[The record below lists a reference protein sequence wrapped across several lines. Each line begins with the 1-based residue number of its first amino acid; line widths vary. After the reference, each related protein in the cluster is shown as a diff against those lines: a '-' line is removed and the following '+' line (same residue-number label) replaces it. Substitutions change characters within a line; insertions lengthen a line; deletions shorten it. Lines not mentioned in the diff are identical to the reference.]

1 MRLDNILRNDEN
13 FKEGLNALLN
23 TELEPILFDDN
34 DKFNTV
40 WGLFESAN
48 KNQGLMKALN
58 RNATDL
64 LSVLD
69 NQHIASEL
77 KEVTKIVFPRKNIET
92 GLKDAPLNAYYS
104 VYIPLAL
111 YCRLIVPQLDSQ
123 NRLYFN
129 ATGEVTVA
137 DFFDSY
143 NALYEGY
150 NSDLNKHT
158 SLDEMSYENDYFNQ
172 GYNRIVNTYD
182 NPIYALY
189 SRAEFV
195 RPIMRVEVAYILLF
209 GLQLFDTNKDNYIN
223 SGYKAGYSFD
233 WVTDTLQ
240 YLQEYTDCKDLQ
252 VCVKQEKDRNPFD
265 IKTYLGENTLY
276 EYLDQVKTGHKYIAL
291 PLIASLLEMCNHD
304 IMYALTNLN
313 PFMSLSRGELVYIMF
328 KVSNVLYSKKVE
340 DRNSV

>member
-1 MRLDNILRNDEN
+1 MRLDDILRKDEN

-48 KNQGLMKALN
+48 ENQGLMKALN

-69 NQHIASEL
+69 SEHITEEL
-77 KEVTKIVFPRKNIET
+77 KGVTKIVFPRKNKET

-129 ATGEVTVA
+129 ATGTVTVA
-137 DFFDSY
+137 EFFDSF
-143 NALYEGY
+143 NALFEGY
-150 NSDLNKHT
+150 NSDINKHT
-158 SLDEMSYENDYFNQ
+158 SLDNISFEDDYFNQ
-172 GYNRIVNTYD
+172 GYNRIVSNFD
-182 NPIYALY
+182 NPIYKLY

-195 RPIMRVEVAYILLF
+195 RPITRVEVAYILLF
-209 GLQLFDTNKDNYIN
+209 GLNLLDNINDSYIN
-223 SGYKAGYSFD
+223 SDYNVGYSFD
-233 WVTDTLQ
+233 WLADTQQFLSA
-240 YLQEYTDCKDLQ
+240 YEDCENLQ

-265 IKTYLGENTLY
+265 IKTYLGESTLY
-276 EYLDQVKTGHKYIAL
+276 EYLDQVKQGHKYIAL
-291 PLIASLLEMCNHD
+291 PLITSLLEMCNSD
-304 IMYALTNLN
+304 IMYALTDLR
-313 PFMSLSRGELVYIMF
+313 PLEELSRGELVYIMF
-328 KVSNVLYSKKVE
+328 NVSNVLYSKKVE
-340 DRNSV
+340 VEGNV